1 MSEKKPESTNVN
13 TNAGENLLKPCDFTR
28 FIGHATG
35 LFWQMKT
42 GEKKIE
48 FLNRTVISGLAG
60 KSVLERLLQNLVWAQ
75 EIVVPEDFFRF
86 KLFIISMR
94 EGKEA
99 SVIFRVRD
107 IDGKQPGCCWLRI
120 AGAPGT
126 VDPSYYYGYIR
137 DITQDADFISN
148 LLEKDLERQTMI
160 ESENL
165 PVMLVDMETGAVISR
180 NASAYELFGY
190 TYQEFISI
198 NFKALYPGEQNSQIA
213 KIFKTCAQESH
224 WEGNMLLLKKGNIPI
239 HTFIKMKRLS
249 LKGRNLLKVS
259 IQQHSSVEKKIP
271 AASLALADRE
281 QFKQSLLADMNEKC
295 HMEEILDTLLKHQYG
310 GSLFD
315 AIMYADVYVKKRR
328 VTVYARGK
336 GGEVF
341 ATLKPGTSFDY
352 EGTVSQAIWENRLDF
367 FILGDTLEST
377 KPIDWALFIPHGV
390 RSYFVKPFL
399 HGDQLRTLLT
409 FCSIQPNRFSEKD
422 MEIYELYYSAF
433 MKGLKNWRKKNKL

>member
-1 MSEKKPESTNVN
+1 MSEIKPEN
-13 TNAGENLLKPCDFTR
+13 TSANTISSENLLKPCDFTR
-28 FIGHATG
+28 FIGRVTG
-35 LFWQMKT
+35 LFWRMKT

-60 KSVLERLLQNLVWAQ
+60 KSDVERLLQNLVWAQ
-75 EIVVPEDFFRF
+75 EIVAQEDFFRF

-107 IDGKQPGCCWLRI
+107 MESKQPGCCWLRI

-126 VDPSYYYGYIR
+126 VDPSCYYGYIR
-137 DITQDADFISN
+137 DITQDADFIGN
-148 LLEKDLERQTMI
+148 LLEKDLEHQTMI

-165 PVMLVDMETGAVISR
+165 PVMLVDMETGGVISR
-180 NASAYELFGY
+180 NVSAYELFGY

-198 NFKALYPGEQNSQIA
+198 NFQALYAEEQKSQIS
-213 KIFKTCAQESH
+213 KIFKICAIESH
-224 WEGNMLLLKKGNIPI
+224 WEGNMPMVKKGNIPI

-249 LKGRNLLKVS
+249 LRGRNLLKIS
-259 IQQHSSVEKKIP
+259 IQQHSSGEKKIP
-271 AASLALADRE
+271 AVSLMLADKE
-281 QFKQSLLADMNEKC
+281 QFKKSLMTDMSQKY
-295 HMEEILDTLLKHQYG
+295 HMEKILDTLLKHQYG

-315 AIMYADVYVKKRR
+315 AIMYADVYVKKRK

-352 EGTVSQAIWENRLDF
+352 EGTISQAIWENRLDF

-399 HGDQLRTLLT
+399 HGDQLRTLLI
-409 FCSIQPNRFSEKD
+409 FCSTQPNQFFEKD
-422 MEIYELYYSAF
+422 MEIYELYYPAF
-433 MKGLKNWRKKNKL
+433 MKGLKNWRKKR